1 MQTNEIKGGLFLK
14 PMRIMNQSE
23 IIPLGENA
31 STISPPSGKWPGTI
45 FSSLIRIHWE
55 LIVVIE
61 RENQSELL
69 WVQPLKVK
77 HSSNYTET
85 TATVNSGRAETNHPM
100 SLS

>member
-1 MQTNEIKGGLFLK
+1 
-14 PMRIMNQSE
+14 
-23 IIPLGENA
+23 
-31 STISPPSGKWPGTI
+31 
-45 FSSLIRIHWE
+45 
-55 LIVVIE
+55 VVIE